1 MLLFILAFL
10 IFYRVTRSVWIAIVA
25 AALTFLTAVIFLS
38 LLRPRAP
45 KDVLS
50 KRNFIRYV
58 LLWGNGVLRQA
69 VHTALADKCD
79 ATEVGDHTLLTRGEE
94 RILVY
99 YAYKF
104 GSLSEDDVAKS
115 FRLAEKHGCESIYAL
130 TNHLDRKAM
139 AVAEYV
145 KQRFSVINAS
155 TLYKFLLK
163 KGLIPKKE
171 ALRRKSGK
179 ASDLLKT
186 FLKAENAKY
195 YVWAGLT
202 TALLALFTPIT
213 TYYLVFSFVNLALAT
228 AAILLSERNDGRNE
242 LFRE

>member
-1 MLLFILAFL
+1 M
-10 IFYRVTRSVWIAIVA
+10 
-25 AALTFLTAVIFLS
+25 IFLS

-69 VHTALADKCD
+69 VHTALAGKYD

-163 KGLIPKKE
+163 NGLIPKKE

-186 FLKAENAKY
+186 FLKRQ
-195 YVWAGLT
+195 VICWAL
-202 TALLALFTPIT
+202 PWPMP
-213 TYYLVFSFVNLALAT
+213 
-228 AAILLSERNDGRNE
+228 
-242 LFRE
+242 